1 MCTSPCGCGQGC
13 YNSTRHDQHQHDT
26 YTTIPSSL
34 TGCCPVANASVHH
47 TARGAPR
54 RVLTARCLSRSHPP
68 PSTTAISLPATAT
81 PAALLPAA
89 TQRQAA
95 QRRASSP
102 LGVLEPP
109 YGARS
114 RAGPRRPLGRCAVGG
129 LLCTTDRR
137 CTAPPCASR
146 GGRAARERA
155 ASRSICSAC
164 HGARA
169 RGWAHWSIGTWS
181 AAARAGGRTRVWAV
195 RSGRAREP
203 RAPGRS
209 THTQA
214 PLQTAQPPHRAAFV
228 TRRACGAGP
237 ALRRNEV
244 VDRSHGRPSQPHAST
259 R

>member
-1 MCTSPCGCGQGC
+1 MRLWQGATVAHAT
-13 YNSTRHDQHQHDT
+13 NNTNTTRTQR
-26 YTTIPSSL
+26 YRAAS
-34 TGCCPVANASVHH
+34 PVA
-47 TARGAPR
+47 ARSPMQACITPHGAHRDAYSPPDAP
-54 RVLTARCLSRSHPP
+54 LSHPP
-68 PSTTAISLPATAT
+68 PSTTAISLLATAT

-155 ASRSICSAC
+155 VSRVICSAC

-214 PLQTAQPPHRAAFV
+214 PLQTAQQPHRATFV
-228 TRRACGAGP
+228 TR
-237 ALRRNEV
+237 
-244 VDRSHGRPSQPHAST
+244 
-259 R
+259 